1 MRTTILLLLFTCL
14 FAFAPSATPT
24 ARRGDAAPVIAD
36 CDGDACSQITV
47 TFDDAKQQFRAQN
60 NSTDR
65 WVRVSA
71 SNLAASASACLGPGK
86 EGYLALKS
94 IVGPYRVDYAE
105 ARCGEQG
112 TAGNPPSQ
120 E

>member
-1 MRTTILLLLFTCL
+1 MRTARLSALLIILLAVLLLTS
-14 FAFAPSATPT
+14 PP
-24 ARRGDAAPVIAD
+24 ARGMRAALAVTD
-36 CDGDACSQITV
+36 CEGDACSQVTI
-47 TFDDAKQQFRAQN
+47 TFDDAKQQFRAQS

-94 IVGPYRVDYAE
+94 IVGPYRADYSE
-105 ARCGEQG
+105 PRCGG
-112 TAGNPPSQ
+112 L
-120 E
+120 